1 LNGLQENL
9 KGQEAAGEEVR
20 AEFQKLLEQCRDQV
34 DCVRDRIERL
44 VLGRIDGTVRNR
56 RRLWRDSF

>member
-9 KGQEAAGEEVR
+9 KGQEAASEEVR